1 MRRYQFAFFT
11 HFRRF
16 RRNYRM
22 QKLIHLFWILP
33 TFGGIPAL
41 AAEPKPET
49 IAAFDRYI
57 AATEARMDDD
67 VRTNQFLFVDRLPDS
82 ERREAYDQ
90 LRQGQVYIQEVRTLE
105 KQGRIRVPNGLIHH
119 WVGVIFI
126 PEATLSETIAVLQDY
141 DHQPEIYNPD
151 VRKSKLIEHNGNK
164 SKIFEQYFNKSIITV
179 VLNVEFDVS
188 DTQFG
193 NTRHQTAAR
202 STRISEVANPGTPGE
217 HDRSSDESYG
227 YMWRLN
233 SYWRFEEKNGGVYVQ
248 DETIEL
254 SRTVPAIF
262 AWIINPLTKSVP
274 RDILNRDMAD
284 ARTAVT
290 KAVTVSKHANVP
302 Q

>member
-1 MRRYQFAFFT
+1 MTSYQFALFT
-11 HFRRF
+11 AFRRF

-33 TFGGIPAL
+33 TLAGIPAR

-57 AATEARMDDD
+57 AAIEARMDDD
-67 VRTNQFLFVDRLPDS
+67 LRTNKFLFVDRLPAS
-82 ERREAYDQ
+82 ERQEAYDQ
-90 LRQGQVYIQEVRTLE
+90 LRDGQVYIQEVRALE
-105 KQGRIRVPNGLIHH
+105 NQGRIRIPNGVVHH

-126 PEATLSETIAVLQDY
+126 PDATLSETIAVLQDY

-151 VRKSKLIEHNGNK
+151 VRKSKLIEQNGEK

-202 STRISEVANPGTPGE
+202 STRIAEVANPGTPGE
-217 HDRSSDESYG
+217 HDRSPDESYG

-233 SYWRFEEKNGGVYVQ
+233 SYWRFEEKNGGVYVE

-262 AWIINPLTKSVP
+262 AWIVNPLTKSIP

-290 KAVTVSKHANVP
+290 KAATVSKHAGAP